1 MDESKAG
8 LRASDA
14 VVMSN
19 TNADIAPLP
28 HMPAMPLGSLA
39 EFDHQPRVRL
49 VFGPGSSMRVGE
61 LARDHGARRVLLV
74 TDPGIVAVGHAGRIQ
89 SYLEAAGLE
98 VTAFDH
104 ADQNPTTATVDR
116 CLQVAR
122 AAKVDFIIG
131 LGGGSAMDT
140 AKGCNFI
147 FTNGGKI
154 SDYWGHHKATQP
166 MLPFIAIPTTAGT
179 GSECQSYALIADEHT
194 HAKMA
199 CGDPKAAAKVA
210 ILDPELTLSQP
221 RSVTAFTGIDTITHA
236 VESAVCRKR
245 NALSLM
251 YSHEAFMLAMASFP
265 YVLRYPHDLE
275 ARGRMQLAAAF
286 GGTAIENSMLGAA
299 HSAAN
304 PLTAHYNMTHGL
316 AVGMMLPHVIR
327 YNAEDAQARRAY
339 AELASA
345 PELACVSEGEDY
357 AVEVLV
363 GHIESLLDLAEYPR
377 SLTDC
382 GLKESDIPTLAEEAA
397 KQWTANFN
405 PRPINAAGFRDLFSA
420 ALEPRRT

>member
-1 MDESKAG
+1 MSFSDPAI
-8 LRASDA
+8 ASR
-14 VVMSN
+14 
-19 TNADIAPLP
+19 TTF
-28 HMPAMPLGSLA
+28 PLGTTA
-39 EFDHQPRVRL
+39 DFDHEPRVRL
-49 VFGPGSSMRVGE
+49 IFGAGCAMRAGQ

-74 TDPGIVAVGHAGRIQ
+74 TDPGLVAAGHAGRIQ
-89 SYLEAAGLE
+89 GYLEAAGLDV
-98 VTAFDH
+98 VTFDH
-104 ADQNPTTATVDR
+104 ADQNPTTATIDR
-116 CLQVAR
+116 CVEVAR
-122 AAKVDFIIG
+122 KAKIDFIIG
-131 LGGGSAMDT
+131 LGGGSSMDT

-147 FTNGGKI
+147 FSNGGKME
-154 SDYWGHHKATQP
+154 DYWGHGKATRP

-179 GSECQSYALIADEHT
+179 GSECQSYALIAVENT

-236 VESAVCRKR
+236 VESAVTKKR

-265 YVLRYPHDLE
+265 HVLQTPHDLE
-275 ARGRMQLAAAF
+275 ARSRMQLAAAF
-286 GGTAIENSMLGAA
+286 AGTAIENSMLGAA

-304 PLTAHYNMTHGL
+304 PLTAHYNVPHGL

-327 YNAEDAQARRAY
+327 YNAEDRQARRAY

-345 PELACVSEGEDY
+345 PELACMSEGEDY

-363 GHIESLLDLAEYPR
+363 NHIESLLDLAQFPR
-377 SLTDC
+377 SLSEC
-382 GLKESDIPTLAEEAA
+382 GLKQVDIPTLAEEAA
-397 KQWTANFN
+397 SQWTANF
-405 PRPINAAGFRDLFSA
+405 
-420 ALEPRRT
+420 